1 MQALYKRTPKK
12 IDMGKFKE
20 QLKQIKAFIFDVD
33 GVWTNGFVY
42 VDGNGLQMRTTNTKD
57 GYAVHYASKIGY
69 KIGIITG
76 GKCKSIIGRFNDLGV
91 TDVFIEASDKMVCF
105 EEFMKRHGLRP
116 KEIMYMG
123 DDIPDMLVMKRCGLK
138 VCPADAAHE
147 IVEISDY
154 ISDKNGGQGC
164 VRDVI
169 EQTLRAQNNWLL
181 DEAYIW

>member
-1 MQALYKRTPKK
+1 
-12 IDMGKFKE
+12 MGNFKE
-20 QLKQIKAFIFDVD
+20 QLKHIKAFIFDVD

-105 EEFMKRHGLRP
+105 EEFMNRHGLTP
-116 KEIMYMG
+116 EEIMYMG
-123 DDIPDMLVMKRCGLK
+123 DDIPDMLVDR
-138 VCPADAAHE
+138 
-147 IVEISDY
+147 
-154 ISDKNGGQGC
+154 
-164 VRDVI
+164 
-169 EQTLRAQNNWLL
+169 NNLESLL
-181 DEAYIW
+181 ILQAPHANLYA